1 MVAAD
6 PGKSPWKASQG
17 QQPVTRLSAGPTGLK
32 AQGWTGHLPSDLLA
46 TGQGGTDSEDPTSHA
61 DTAHTYRVTMNE
73 AEVHWL
79 MAPEAEPGISAQT
92 SNLSLIGMELSPPRK
107 DGPKLSIRSMS
118 SATADTG
125 QNAAGLFARAD
136 ADCRW

>member
-1 MVAAD
+1 
-6 PGKSPWKASQG
+6 
-17 QQPVTRLSAGPTGLK
+17 
-32 AQGWTGHLPSDLLA
+32 
-46 TGQGGTDSEDPTSHA
+46 
-61 DTAHTYRVTMNE
+61 MNE

-92 SNLSLIGMELSPPRK
+92 SNLSLIGMELSPPRR